1 MNYIKSTWIFN
12 QLAVLEFCNLKWFFE
27 TRIHT
32 VGFFEH
38 FSQLYLLS
46 IFMSTPKI
54 LKIQQST
61 LKFVSI
67 SQFVCEFIYI
77 LCFI

>member
-27 TRIHT
+27 TRVHT
-32 VGFFEH
+32 LGFFEH
-38 FSQLYLLS
+38 FSQLHLLS
-46 IFMSTPKI
+46 IFMSTSKI

-67 SQFVCEFIYI
+67 SQFVCEFIYTQ
-77 LCFI
+77 CFI